1 MENPVAPTLLRQL
14 SHHPLAIGSA
24 LVVGFVA
31 SHPILGTLMLLA
43 MPFVAIWGIAIAVPL
58 TVHVYLAYAVRAQ
71 ANTLVAAI
79 ESYRSQQGRWPAT
92 LATLGFDDAAIQQR
106 WRLWYHAEKNLPALY
121 YRATL
126 TLFDLYE
133 YDFERRE
140 WRLLLD

>member
-1 MENPVAPTLLRQL
+1 
-14 SHHPLAIGSA
+14 
-24 LVVGFVA
+24 
-31 SHPILGTLMLLA
+31 MLLA
-43 MPFVAIWGIAIAVPL
+43 MPFVAIWVIVTLVLMVRRPRERQMRLALLAIWGIAIAVPL

-92 LATLGFDDAAIQQR
+92 LATLGFDDTAIQQR
-106 WRLWYHAEKNLPALY
+106 WRLWYHAEKNVPALY